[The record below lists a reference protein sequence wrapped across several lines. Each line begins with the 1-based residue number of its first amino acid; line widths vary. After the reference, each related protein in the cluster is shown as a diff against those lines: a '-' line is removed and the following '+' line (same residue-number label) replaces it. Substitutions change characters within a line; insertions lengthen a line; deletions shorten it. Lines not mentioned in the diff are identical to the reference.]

1 MLLTCS
7 QEKIFESIGINKNWF
22 SRTTRCVPMVSC
34 LYFTATRNITAS
46 DIVHVFENILNIGI
60 VYKEYV
66 NIVPVLNK
74 NYNHVFLKI
83 QWNDTIET
91 ANFVNEIVVNS
102 SVKVHHNKGY
112 WVCRMSRNPLKL
124 RHSKMCVKIA
134 SFYCNNSDSE
144 SESESD
150 SESGEQNVSIQ
161 VKELE
166 TSQKVST
173 NEGDKVS
180 TNEEDKVSTNGEDK
194 VSTNGE
200 DKVSTNGEDKVSTNG
215 EEEEDFYVIKE
226 EFKDEVKEEIN
237 SAVE

>member
-22 SRTTRCVPMVSC
+22 SRTTKCVPMVSC
-34 LYFTATRNITAS
+34 LYFTTTRNITAS
-46 DIVHVFENILNIGI
+46 DIVRVFENILNIGI

-144 SESESD
+144 SD

-161 VKELE
+161 VKEIE
-166 TSQKVST
+166 AT
-173 NEGDKVS
+173 
-180 TNEEDKVSTNGEDK
+180 EEVSTNGEDK
-194 VSTNGE
+194 VL
-200 DKVSTNGEDKVSTNG
+200 TNGEDKVSTNG
-215 EEEEDFYVIKE
+215 EEEEDFYVINE
-226 EFKDEVKEEIN
+226 EVKDEVKEEIN
-237 SAVE
+237 SAIE

>member
-22 SRTTRCVPMVSC
+22 SRTTKCVPMVSC

-46 DIVHVFENILNIGI
+46 DIVQVFENVLNIGI
-60 VYKEYV
+60 IYQEYV

-102 SVKVHHNKGY
+102 SIKVHHNKGY
-112 WVCRMSRNPLKL
+112 WVCRMSKNPLKL
-124 RHSKMCVKIA
+124 RHSKMCVKVA
-134 SFYCNNSDSE
+134 SFYCTNSE
-144 SESESD
+144 SESES
-150 SESGEQNVSIQ
+150 ESQSQEQNISMQ

-166 TSQKVST
+166 ATQ
-173 NEGDKVS
+173 
-180 TNEEDKVSTNGEDK
+180 
-194 VSTNGE
+194 
-200 DKVSTNGEDKVSTNG
+200 KVSTNGEDKVSTNG

-226 EFKDEVKEEIN
+226 EVKEELN
-237 SAVE
+237 SAIE

>member
-22 SRTTRCVPMVSC
+22 SRTTKCVPMVSC
-34 LYFTATRNITAS
+34 LYFTSTRNITAS

-60 VYKEYV
+60 IYKEYV

-102 SVKVHHNKGY
+102 SVKIHHNKGY
-112 WVCRMSRNPLKL
+112 WVCRMSKNPLKL
-124 RHSKMCVKIA
+124 RHSKRCVKVA
-134 SFYCNNSDSE
+134 SFYCTNSE
-144 SESESD
+144 SESESE
-150 SESGEQNVSIQ
+150 SESQEQNVSMQ

-166 TSQKVST
+166 ATREVST
-173 NEGDKVS
+173 NEREDKVS
-180 TNEEDKVSTNGEDK
+180 TNE
-194 VSTNGE
+194 
-200 DKVSTNGEDKVSTNG
+200 G

-226 EFKDEVKEEIN
+226 EVKEEVKEELN
-237 SAVE
+237 SVVE